1 MEITCARCHQAI
13 LAEQCYCPFCGL
25 PQLLYELDGVPGQP
39 PPEHWNEAVPD
50 AGAVS
55 WKPALRAA
63 LLMAVP
69 AGMLS
74 SLVSPLGVL
83 GFVLMS
89 MAAAWAVVIYTRNQ
103 KPAWLTFGAG
113 ARVGLV
119 AGLMGGWIAT
129 ATTGVGL
136 FSMRFFFHQGFYFDD
151 FWKNFVSQQMQQWTT
166 MGVDAQ
172 TIGNFQRW
180 LLSPEGRAG
189 SVLGA
194 ILFLVTGL
202 IAFAAAGGAF
212 GARMMARSRKP
223 EV

>member
-1 MEITCARCHQAI
+1 
-13 LAEQCYCPFCGL
+13 
-25 PQLLYELDGVPGQP
+25 
-39 PPEHWNEAVPD
+39 
-50 AGAVS
+50 
-55 WKPALRAA
+55 
-63 LLMAVP
+63 
-69 AGMLS
+69 
-74 SLVSPLGVL
+74 
-83 GFVLMS
+83 
-89 MAAAWAVVIYTRNQ
+89 
-103 KPAWLTFGAG
+103 
-113 ARVGLV
+113 
-119 AGLMGGWIAT
+119 
-129 ATTGVGL
+129 
-136 FSMRFFFHQGFYFDD
+136 
-151 FWKNFVSQQMQQWTT
+151 MQQWTT